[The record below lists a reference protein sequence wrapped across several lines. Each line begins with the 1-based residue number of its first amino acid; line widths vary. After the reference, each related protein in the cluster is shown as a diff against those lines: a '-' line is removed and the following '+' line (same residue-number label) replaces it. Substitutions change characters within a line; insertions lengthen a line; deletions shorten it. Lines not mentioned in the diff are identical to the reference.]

1 MYMNYC
7 RYEGTRQELNVCFRD
22 IEEHVNGN
30 AAYEV
35 SEHEI
40 YHFKKMIVEMHNF
53 MFEMDLLDRYGDLD
67 EDRLEE
73 IAEKMA
79 VSYCEE

>member
-1 MYMNYC
+1 MYMSYC
-7 RYEGTRQELNVCFRD
+7 RYEGTRQELNTCFND
-22 IEEHVNGN
+22 VENHVNGT
-30 AAYEV
+30 AEYEV
-35 SEHEI
+35 SDLEI
-40 YHFKKMIVEMHNF
+40 YHFKKMIVEMYNF
-53 MFEMDLLDRYGDLD
+53 MCEMDLLDTYGDLD